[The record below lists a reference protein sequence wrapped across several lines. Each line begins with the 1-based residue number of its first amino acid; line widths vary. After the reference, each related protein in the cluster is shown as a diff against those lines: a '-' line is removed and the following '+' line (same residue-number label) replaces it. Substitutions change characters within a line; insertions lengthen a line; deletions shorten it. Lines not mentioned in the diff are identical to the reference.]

1 MKHYCTKLFIRAMVL
16 LKAIQTGMHIAF
28 LVGMIQLLFGQR
40 PVSSVAGILLVWFFV
55 FMTGASP
62 SAVRAGIM
70 QTILLTAPLVRR
82 ENDGPTSLAAALAFI
97 LLINPFGCGS
107 VSLQLSF
114 AAMAGMVLLAEPI
127 TALLLRAFG
136 CDPQSRL
143 RPAFS
148 VIGGSLAVLIC
159 STPFSVLRFDSDCR
173 ADGCK
178 STLPQRRGDHCGS
191 GCRAG

>member
-55 FMTGASP
+55 FMTGASA

-82 ENDGPTSLAAALAFI
+82 ENDGPTSLAAALDDI
-97 LLINPFGCGS
+97 LRRECAEYAVS
-107 VSLQLSF
+107 VCSSPLPPWRGWFCWRSRLPRCFCARS
-114 AAMAGMVLLAEPI
+114 AVIRRADS
-127 TALLLRAFG
+127 ALLF
-136 CDPQSRL
+136 P
-143 RPAFS
+143 
-148 VIGGSLAVLIC
+148 
-159 STPFSVLRFDSDCR
+159 
-173 ADGCK
+173 
-178 STLPQRRGDHCGS
+178 
-191 GCRAG
+191 